1 MATAT
6 TESNLSP
13 LVLRFGPATQRLTD
27 DEFYEFCQSNRDWRI
42 ERDSCGDFIIMPPAG
57 GESGRSNADLIL
69 QLGLW
74 NKRTKSGEVFDS
86 STGFSLPNGAIRS
99 PDAAWV
105 RRDRWNAL
113 THDQQKGFPPLAP
126 DFIVELRSE
135 TDLMRP
141 LRGFATKK
149 GWGGLD
155 ASKPR
160 DISTVQSSR
169 PLFRSKAPL
178 RAKMRE
184 YIQRG
189 VRLGWLIDPIR
200 RRVEVFRPGKRPQT
214 LNAPATVSGEPE
226 LAAFTLELAPIWSS

>member
-13 LVLRFGPATQRLTD
+13 LVLRFGPVTQRLTD

-135 TDLMRP
+135 TDTMR
-141 LRGFATKK
+141 
-149 GWGGLD
+149 
-155 ASKPR
+155 
-160 DISTVQSSR
+160 
-169 PLFRSKAPL
+169 PL

-200 RRVEVFRPGKRPQT
+200 RRVEIFRPGKRPQT
-214 LNAPATVSGEPE
+214 INAPATVSGEPE